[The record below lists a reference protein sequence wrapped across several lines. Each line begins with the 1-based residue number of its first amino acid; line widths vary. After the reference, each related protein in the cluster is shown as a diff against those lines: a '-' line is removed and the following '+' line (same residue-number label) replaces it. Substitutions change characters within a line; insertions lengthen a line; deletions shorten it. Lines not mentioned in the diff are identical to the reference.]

1 LAYETIIYEKADKV
15 ARITLNRPE
24 VLNALNGQMLKEL
37 PEAIA
42 EAAKDDNVRAVLITG
57 TGRSFCAGGDHR
69 HIETL
74 TGPAELATGIGS
86 QGGNWMMLALQG
98 MAKPTIAMVNGP
110 AVGGGFDIA
119 LACDMRIGSENA
131 RFMVAFTRIGLV
143 PGTGSGWL
151 LPRIVGLSKAC
162 RLIYT
167 GDLVESEEAYQMGL
181 LDWLVPSDRLEEETM
196 ALAHRIAQGPPIA
209 LSLDKMV
216 IYEGLNSN
224 FETAIKLG
232 TMCERLCLG
241 TEDFKEGIKA
251 FAEKRQAVFQGK

>member
-1 LAYETIIYEKADKV
+1 MT
-15 ARITLNRPE
+15 
-24 VLNALNGQMLKEL
+24 
-37 PEAIA
+37 
-42 EAAKDDNVRAVLITG
+42 
-57 TGRSFCAGGDHR
+57 
-69 HIETL
+69 
-74 TGPAELATGIGS
+74 
-86 QGGNWMMLALQG
+86 LALQG
-98 MAKPTIAMVNGP
+98 MAKPTIAVVNGP

-131 RFMVAFTRIGLV
+131 KFMVAFTRIGLV

-251 FAEKRQAVFQGK
+251 FAEKRKPVFRGK